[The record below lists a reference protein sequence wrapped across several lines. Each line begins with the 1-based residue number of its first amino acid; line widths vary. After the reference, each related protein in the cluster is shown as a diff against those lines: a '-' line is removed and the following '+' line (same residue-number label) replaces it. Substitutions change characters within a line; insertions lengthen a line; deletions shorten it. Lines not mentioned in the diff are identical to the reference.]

1 MVIRWLLIVFVCVF
15 GALFLCVST
24 SSAMTPD
31 SSSIE
36 EKPVKVEA
44 WISKQYE
51 KNLRQIRNEFSAM
64 GNTRV
69 TLWFYPTKKPIKDRG
84 YR

>member
-1 MVIRWLLIVFVCVF
+1 MVIRWLLTVFLCVF

-24 SSAMTPD
+24 STAMTPGC
-31 SSSIE
+31 SSIE

-51 KNLRQIRNEFSAM
+51 KTYGKYAMNFLQWGIRE
-64 GNTRV
+64 
-69 TLWFYPTKKPIKDRG
+69 
-84 YR
+84 

>member
-15 GALFLCVST
+15 WALFLCVST

-51 KNLRQIRNEFSAM
+51 KAYGKYAMNFLQWGIRE
-64 GNTRV
+64 
-69 TLWFYPTKKPIKDRG
+69 
-84 YR
+84 